1 MICIFVQSVSWK
13 GGSWRDFEVEVE
25 VEVERGCV
33 GLKNSI
39 IRETYYAIY
48 YLNVFQN
55 RKHGD

>member
-1 MICIFVQSVSWK
+1 MGV
-13 GGSWRDFEVEVE
+13 GGISGLWLG
-25 VEVERGCV
+25 RGV

>member
-1 MICIFVQSVSWK
+1 MEGWELEGFGVVV
-13 GGSWRDFEVEVE
+13 G
-25 VEVERGCV
+25 ERGWV
-33 GLKNSI
+33 GLENSI

>member
-1 MICIFVQSVSWK
+1 MICIFVQSVRWK
-13 GGSWRDFEVEVE
+13 GGSWRDFGVV
-25 VEVERGCV
+25 VGERGWV
-33 GLKNSI
+33 GLENSI